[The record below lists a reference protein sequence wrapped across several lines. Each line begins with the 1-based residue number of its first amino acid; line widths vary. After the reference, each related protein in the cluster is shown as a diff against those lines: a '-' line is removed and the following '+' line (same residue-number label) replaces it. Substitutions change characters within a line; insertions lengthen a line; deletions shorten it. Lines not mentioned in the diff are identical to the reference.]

1 MGRGLVEL
9 SESWSRGEEQDVG
22 EEGSRKGLELNV
34 SRKQIRLKA
43 TNFTNPTDDR
53 PLETRNSSL
62 ERCEGLAELTM
73 GCSSFLRILRQNHS
87 ARGLLVLKS

>member
-43 TNFTNPTDDR
+43 INFTNPTDDR
-53 PLETRNSSL
+53 PLETRNSWRLSSQ
-62 ERCEGLAELTM
+62 RFTGKVRRTCRIDNGL
-73 GCSSFLRILRQNHS
+73 Q
-87 ARGLLVLKS
+87 